1 MKKGD
6 VFLRLRLKMS
16 MTLLV
21 ILAFVLLVLFAM
33 LNVYMAFQ
41 NQSDANQFLQELDRN
56 AGFSISR
63 LRAEE
68 EQPPQGFWHSILPL
82 SRSRGFTDFYSA
94 CLDHDGKMIYVIHHF
109 NNEEAEEGSE
119 RFIREIFTGA
129 ETSGTLDGMG
139 YLVAEKSYGFLVIIM
154 DRVNELR
161 HQRNFLYFSLL
172 IYFAS
177 LIVFFIVAWIG
188 SYFTVVPVREA
199 FDKQKQFIAD
209 ASHELKTPIAVIS
222 ANIEVLQQEI
232 KDNKWLEYIKTENSR
247 MSALVKDMLYLAK
260 NDAGHTDFVF
270 VPFNVC
276 DAVACCVLP
285 FESVAF
291 EQGKKLELNVPKKEI
306 KVRGDEEK
314 IKQSVII
321 LTDNALKNSEKGA
334 VIRVTVEEDNS
345 KVLIKVYNTGHGIPA
360 KEIPLIFN
368 RFYRVDS
375 SRARATGGYGLGLA
389 IANTIVTGHK
399 GKITVESQL
408 DSYTQF
414 TVSLPIEKN

>member
-1 MKKGD
+1 
-6 VFLRLRLKMS
+6 MS

-119 RFIREIFTGA
+119 QFIREIFTGA

-399 GKITVESQL
+399 GKISVESQL
-408 DSYTQF
+408 DSFTQF
-414 TVSLPIEKN
+414 TVTLPVER

>member
-1 MKKGD
+1 
-6 VFLRLRLKMS
+6 MS
-16 MTLLV
+16 FTLLV
-21 ILAFVLLVLFAM
+21 MLALVMFVLFAM
-33 LNVYMAFQ
+33 LNVYMTFQ
-41 NQSDANQFLQELDRN
+41 NQNDANQFLHELDMN

-68 EQPPQGFWHSILPL
+68 EQPQQGFWHSILPL

-94 CLDHDGKMIYVIHHF
+94 CLDHNGKMIYVIHHF
-109 NNEEAEEGSE
+109 NNEESEEGSE
-119 RFIREIFTGA
+119 QFIKDIFTGA
-129 ETSGTLDGMG
+129 ETSGTLNGMG
-139 YLVAEKSYGFLVIIM
+139 YLVAEKSYGFLVIVM

-188 SYFTVVPVREA
+188 SYFTVVPVRDA
-199 FDKQKQFIAD
+199 FNKQKQFIAD

-232 KDNKWLEYIKTENSR
+232 KNNKWLEYIKTENSR
-247 MSALVKDMLYLAK
+247 MSSLVKDMLYLAK

-270 VPFNVC
+270 SPFDAC

-291 EQGKKLELNVPKKEI
+291 EQGKKLELNIPKKEI

-334 VIRVTVEEDNS
+334 VIRVTVEEDSS

-375 SRARATGGYGLGLA
+375 SRARTTGGYGLGLA
-389 IANTIVTGHK
+389 IAHTIITAHK
-399 GKITVESQL
+399 GKISVESQL

-414 TVSLPIEKN
+414 TVTLPVER

>member
-1 MKKGD
+1 M
-6 VFLRLRLKMS
+6 
-16 MTLLV
+16 
-21 ILAFVLLVLFAM
+21 LLVLFAM

-119 RFIREIFTGA
+119 QFIREIFTGA

-177 LIVFFIVAWIG
+177 LIVFFIDAWIG

-414 TVSLPIEKN
+414 TVTLPVEKN

>member
-119 RFIREIFTGA
+119 QFIREIFTGA

-389 IANTIVTGHK
+389 IANTIVTNHK
-399 GKITVESQL
+399 GKISVESQL

-414 TVSLPIEKN
+414 TVSLPVER

>member
-119 RFIREIFTGA
+119 QFIREIFTGA

-414 TVSLPIEKN
+414 TVTLPVEKN

>member
-119 RFIREIFTGA
+119 QFIREIFTGA

-161 HQRNFLYFSLL
+161 HQRNFLLFSLL
-172 IYFAS
+172 IYFVS

-188 SYFTVVPVREA
+188 SYFTVAPVRDA

-375 SRARATGGYGLGLA
+375 SRARTTGGYGLGLA

-414 TVSLPIEKN
+414 TVTLPVEK

>member
-119 RFIREIFTGA
+119 QFIREIFTGA

-276 DAVACCVLP
+276 DAVACCV
-285 FESVAF
+285 
-291 EQGKKLELNVPKKEI
+291 ELNVPKKEI

-345 KVLIKVYNTGHGIPA
+345 KVLIKVYNTGHGITA

-399 GKITVESQL
+399 GKISVESQL

-414 TVSLPIEKN
+414 TVTLPVER

>member
-119 RFIREIFTGA
+119 QFIREIFTGA

-161 HQRNFLYFSLL
+161 HQRNFLLFSLL
-172 IYFAS
+172 IYFVS

-188 SYFTVVPVREA
+188 SYFTVAPVRDA

-375 SRARATGGYGLGLA
+375 SRARTTGGYGLGLA

-414 TVSLPIEKN
+414 TVTLPVEKN

>member
-1 MKKGD
+1 
-6 VFLRLRLKMS
+6 MS

-119 RFIREIFTGA
+119 RFIREIFTGT

-414 TVSLPIEKN
+414 TVSLPVEKN

>member
-94 CLDHDGKMIYVIHHF
+94 CLDHNGKMIYVIHHF
-109 NNEEAEEGSE
+109 NNEESEEGSE
-119 RFIREIFTGA
+119 QFINEIFTGA

-199 FDKQKQFIAD
+199 FEKQKQFIAD

-232 KDNKWLEYIKTENSR
+232 KGNKWLEYIKTENSR

-276 DAVACCVLP
+276 NAVACCVLP

-334 VIRVTVEEDNS
+334 VVRVTVEEDSS

-375 SRARATGGYGLGLA
+375 SRARTTGGYGLGLA
-389 IANTIVTGHK
+389 IANTIVTNHK
-399 GKITVESQL
+399 GKISVESQL
-408 DSYTQF
+408 DYYTQF
-414 TVSLPIEKN
+414 TVSLPVEKN

>member
-1 MKKGD
+1 MKKAD

-16 MTLLV
+16 FTLLV
-21 ILAFVLLVLFAM
+21 ILAFVMFVLFAM

-41 NQSDANQFLQELDRN
+41 NQNDANQFLRELDRN
-56 AGFSISR
+56 AGFSVSR

-68 EQPPQGFWHSILPL
+68 ELPPQGFWHSILPL
-82 SRSRGFTDFYSA
+82 SGESRGFTDFFSA
-94 CLDHDGKMIYVIHHF
+94 CLDHEGKLIYVIHHF
-109 NNEEAEEGSE
+109 TNEESDEGSE
-119 RFIREIFTGA
+119 EFMKEIFTGQ
-129 ETSGTLDGMG
+129 ETSGTLNGMG

-161 HQRNFLYFSLL
+161 HQRNFLLFSLL
-172 IYFAS
+172 IYFVS

-188 SYFTVVPVREA
+188 SYFTVAPVRDA

-232 KDNKWLEYIKTENSR
+232 KNNKWLEYIKTENSR

-260 NDAGHTDFVF
+260 NDAGHADFIF
-270 VPFNVC
+270 LPFDVC

-291 EQGKKLELNVPKKEI
+291 EQGKKLELDIPKKTI
-306 KVRGDEEK
+306 NVRGDEEK
-314 IKQSVII
+314 IKQAVVI
-321 LTDNALKNSEKGA
+321 LADNALKNSEKGA
-334 VIRVTVEEDNS
+334 VIRVSVEEDSS
-345 KVLIKVYNTGHGIPA
+345 KVLIKVYNTGHGIAA
-360 KEIPLIFN
+360 KDIPLIFN

-375 SRARATGGYGLGLA
+375 SRARTTGGYGLGLA
-389 IANTIVTGHK
+389 IANTIVTAHK
-399 GKITVESQL
+399 GKIGVESQL

-414 TVSLPIEKN
+414 TVSLPVER

>member
-21 ILAFVLLVLFAM
+21 ILAFVLLVLFAL
-33 LNVYMAFQ
+33 LNVYMTFQ

-94 CLDHDGKMIYVIHHF
+94 CLDHNGKMIYVIHHF

-119 RFIREIFTGA
+119 RFIGEIFTGV

-199 FDKQKQFIAD
+199 FEKQKQFIAD

-232 KDNKWLEYIKTENSR
+232 KGNKWLEYIKTENSR

-276 DAVACCVLP
+276 NAVACCVLP

-321 LTDNALKNSEKGA
+321 LTDNALNNSEKGA
-334 VIRVTVEEDNS
+334 VIRVTVEEDSS

-375 SRARATGGYGLGLA
+375 SRARTTGGYGLGLA
-389 IANTIVTGHK
+389 IANTIVTNNK
-399 GKITVESQL
+399 GKISVESQL

-414 TVSLPIEKN
+414 TVTLPVEK